1 MALAR
6 EVILTRDE
14 GLCYFLITVADT
26 LYQATTGTRMTFDGK
41 KYFKQKTGKKKVI
54 LKFDYSSIISDYLT
68 LPLPHNK
75 GKKWVLTLE
84 QSKLLIKTIDAAY
97 YYRKA
102 LEMPYDEFFDHYY
115 HQNFK
120 TR

>member
-6 EVILTRDE
+6 EIILTREE

-41 KYFKQKTGKKKVI
+41 KYFKQKTGKKKVH

-68 LPLPHNK
+68 LPLPHQN
-75 GKKWVLTLE
+75 GEQWVLNLE
-84 QSKLLIKTIDAAY
+84 QSKLLTKTIQAAY

-102 LEMPYDEFFDHYY
+102 LDMPYDEFFDNYY
-115 HQNFK
+115 HQHFK
-120 TR
+120 AY